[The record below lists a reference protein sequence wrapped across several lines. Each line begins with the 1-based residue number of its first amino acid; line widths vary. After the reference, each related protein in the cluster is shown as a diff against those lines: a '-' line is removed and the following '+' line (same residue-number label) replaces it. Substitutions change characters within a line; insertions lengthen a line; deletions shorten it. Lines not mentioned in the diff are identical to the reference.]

1 MEIQRP
7 LAADLQ
13 ILPAPELIVY
23 KLKKLKQE
31 NILLGTRAYFD
42 MKKTGFFYSIILI
55 NFHNFS
61 KKNQEKMRQFAKN
74 SEHVDSLMFATGKPN
89 CYIQIFHQNIL
100 DVHKF
105 LIALRQAF
113 PNELITTEIL
123 PLKNEGE
130 DVNAMPFL

>member
-1 MEIQRP
+1 
-7 LAADLQ
+7 
-13 ILPAPELIVY
+13 
-23 KLKKLKQE
+23 
-31 NILLGTRAYFD
+31 
-42 MKKTGFFYSIILI
+42 
-55 NFHNFS
+55 
-61 KKNQEKMRQFAKN
+61 EKMRQFAKN